1 MLVMLRHLRL
11 DSLHIPKDVPK
22 DWDRKL
28 DYINMTLS
36 VWILNPIFISSIET
50 MVSL

>member
-11 DSLHIPKDVPK
+11 DSLHIPKD
-22 DWDRKL
+22 WDRKL
-28 DYINMTLS
+28 DYINMTLT